1 MSAGKYHFETYQAG
15 NYDRANANL
24 IPVVHRFAN
33 GDISVE
39 YALTA
44 QITPLFRE
52 WAKREGLLMDAE
64 CIVHTYKNIVIKEGD
79 TPQSL
84 GMKCGDV
91 IHSEYTNLTPLVF
104 VGETG
109 DRVPVYI
116 NDMADIKMKQIFSW
130 YVEKISL
137 RDERDVQLKSLR
149 FSYDNSP
156 LFISSIGNKTP
167 QSLGLE
173 VGAEIHVSERT
184 LSEEVNSPTTTTETT
199 KTNSSKGSKK
209 RSKGKKKRQNGADAN
224 EAIYPWKKEWAY
236 LLRGRI
242 TDDEGAVTCN
252 HGCDALDSRHVVSKF
267 IDTFFDAIHRSSQ
280 DCHKSSSN
288 HSTDILSNYS
298 PAKCA
303 MRATYEKHQEVW
315 MYDKLRRLAIQKLVT
330 MGTNSILA
338 GNMNANIA
346 CAIVHL
352 ERFKLVKG
360 LEFGELTQETI
371 LKLKKLVDGRERE
384 LIRFY
389 SKRITCSCLKQQYAE
404 VKAVQKKTGICRS
417 CEERKDR
424 NSLMVCSVC
433 SFDCYCS
440 RSCQVAHWPIHK
452 YICKRIRSSGNLR
465 TVFTDH
471 ELSYKSKG

>member
-1 MSAGKYHFETYQAG
+1 MSAEEYHFKTCEAG
-15 NYDRANANL
+15 DYDRANL
-24 IPVVHRFAN
+24 IPFVHRFAY
-33 GDISVE
+33 GDVNVE
-39 YALTA
+39 YAPFTP
-44 QITPLFRE
+44 ITSLFRE
-52 WAKREGLLMDAE
+52 WAKRDLGFGFDVE
-64 CIVHTYKNIVIKEGD
+64 CIVHTYKNIVIKDGD

-104 VGETG
+104 VDEKD

-116 NDMADIKMKQIFSW
+116 NDWADIKMKQIFSW

-167 QSLGLE
+167 ISLGLE

-184 LSEEVNSPTTTTETT
+184 LSEEVNAPTTITETA
-199 KTNSSKGSKK
+199 KTNSKGSKK

-224 EAIYPWKKEWAY
+224 ESIHPWKKEWDY

-280 DCHKSSSN
+280 DCHESSSN
-288 HSTDILSNYS
+288 HSPDILSNYS
-298 PAKCA
+298 PAKSA

-315 MYDKLRRLAIQKLVT
+315 MYDKLRRLAIQKLVM
-330 MGTNSILA
+330 MGTNSILS

-404 VKAVQKKTGICRS
+404 VKSVQKKTGICKF

-433 SFDCYCS
+433 RLDSYCS
-440 RSCQVAHWPIHK
+440 RSCQVAHWPVHK
-452 YICKRIRSSGNLR
+452 YICKRIRSSGNSKL
-465 TVFTDH
+465 VFTDH